1 MRLRD
6 FKCST
11 AKSEMMIM
19 VMMMVMMIQTLAIL
33 ARSSRTGGKT
43 QMAGNLNLSRSIVL
57 PWTF

>member
-1 MRLRD
+1 
-6 FKCST
+6 
-11 AKSEMMIM
+11 MMIM